1 MVKWKSLRSRW
12 ASRTYPT
19 IPRNGELVVLVHPCV
34 SDSRNTDDRVRFDIV
49 WTIPFPY
56 DNVTEIWSEK
66 CPGLDDDYE
75 PLRIQY

>member
-1 MVKWKSLRSRW
+1 M
-12 ASRTYPT
+12 YPD
-19 IPRNGELVVLVHPCV
+19 R
-34 SDSRNTDDRVRFDIV
+34 DSRNTDDRVRFDIV